1 MSSVWHINCMT
12 LSTGAEVPPSYP
24 ANLPKV
30 QTEFGSLCVNTHRA
44 VPSLLSLPFS
54 ARALLKPAESVLH
67 MLARW
72 FGARHVFSLFF
83 FQIGCVHWHN
93 RSGLDQSSR
102 KGDPYV
108 STTCGLGRTSDFAAA
123 EFHTEL
129 VWTPLGR

>member
-83 FQIGCVHWHN
+83 FSDWLCSLAQQERLGSKQQERRPLRLNHV
-93 RSGLDQSSR
+93 RSGEDFRLCSS
-102 KGDPYV
+102 
-108 STTCGLGRTSDFAAA
+108 
-123 EFHTEL
+123 
-129 VWTPLGR
+129 